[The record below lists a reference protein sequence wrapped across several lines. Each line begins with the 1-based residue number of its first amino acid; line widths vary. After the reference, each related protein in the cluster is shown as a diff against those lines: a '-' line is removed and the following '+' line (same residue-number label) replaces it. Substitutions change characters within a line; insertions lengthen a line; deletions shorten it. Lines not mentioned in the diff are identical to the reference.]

1 MIAPLV
7 YQPSTKLNVS
17 PMPMQSHGLSRM
29 FAAAIVNQQFCSLLL
44 NNPNEALR
52 KGYLG
57 ETFLLTRE
65 EFDLIVSI
73 HAKSLSDLARQVN
86 RSLAIK

>member
-17 PMPMQSHGLSRM
+17 PMPMQSPGLSRM

-44 NNPNEALR
+44 SNPNEALR

-57 ETFLLTRE
+57 ETFSLTRE

-73 HAKSLSDLARQVN
+73 HAKSLSDLARQIN
-86 RSLAIK
+86 RSLAVK

>member
-57 ETFLLTRE
+57 
-65 EFDLIVSI
+65 
-73 HAKSLSDLARQVN
+73 
-86 RSLAIK
+86 